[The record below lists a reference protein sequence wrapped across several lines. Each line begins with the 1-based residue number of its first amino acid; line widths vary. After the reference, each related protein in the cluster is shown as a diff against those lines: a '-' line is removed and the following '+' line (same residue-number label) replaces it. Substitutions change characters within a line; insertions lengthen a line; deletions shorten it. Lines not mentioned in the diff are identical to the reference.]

1 MEAKKADLS
10 KQRIGHSRAEA
21 VRLFPHLV
29 LDQYKSCTKPP
40 KVSTAPQM
48 HVSKSQNL
56 TIFLSLR
63 CFIIAYFFINMGLIP
78 TRLVS

>member
-40 KVSTAPQM
+40 HASKPPKVSTDAC
-48 HVSKSQNL
+48 
-56 TIFLSLR
+56 R
-63 CFIIAYFFINMGLIP
+63 CMSPHFKDTEM
-78 TRLVS
+78 

>member
-40 KVSTAPQM
+40 HASKPPKVSTAPQM

-63 CFIIAYFFINMGLIP
+63 CFIIAYFLL
-78 TRLVS
+78 TWV